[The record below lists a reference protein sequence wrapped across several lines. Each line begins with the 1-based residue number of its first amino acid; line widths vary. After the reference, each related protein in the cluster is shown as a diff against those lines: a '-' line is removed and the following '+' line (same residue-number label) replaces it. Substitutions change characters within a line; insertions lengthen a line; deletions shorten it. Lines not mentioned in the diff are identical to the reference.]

1 MLKNAHYNH
10 YLKKEIRMTG
20 INLIVSHVSKQK
32 SNITTT
38 CQLHSLIN
46 LKLFIK
52 DLDVCLECETNHP
65 KSSVK

>member
-32 SNITTT
+32 SNIPTT

-52 DLDVCLECETNHP
+52 DLDV
-65 KSSVK
+65 